1 LILSS
6 WEFSGFNLSSPLGDT
21 AHSDFELDISQ
32 SVLAAVT
39 EKKFRSK
46 LGRGRWIEGQGEM
59 PAMLFRVQSAAVFGI
74 NAFPISVE
82 VDLSSG
88 QKLNLMTVGLPDT
101 AVKESSERV
110 KAALRNCGYAL
121 PPQHITINLAPAD
134 VKKEGSAF
142 DLPMA
147 IGILGAAGC
156 VRDQDLKTFLFLGE
170 LSLDGSVR
178 PVKGT
183 LPMAVMAREKGL
195 CHLVVP
201 EANAREAAVV
211 EGVRAHPVRSL
222 SHVVELLNGQQAWI
236 PLIVDRRQL
245 LEQRSIYPVDFK
257 DVKGQ
262 YQAKRALEVA
272 TAGGHNILLIGPPGS
287 GKTMLARRLPT
298 ILPPMTFDEAI
309 ETTKIHS
316 VAGLLSEKDGLIGTR
331 PFRAPHHT
339 ISDAGLVGGGT
350 IPRPGEVSLAHNGI
364 LFLDEL
370 PEFHRHVLDVLRQPL
385 EDGEV
390 TISRASMS
398 LTFPASFMLAA
409 AMNPCQC
416 GFFSDPLHE
425 CTCTPPLIQRYL
437 ARISGPLLDRIDL
450 HINVPAVKYKELAQD
465 ERSEES
471 AAIRARII
479 AARDRQFRRLEPFG
493 LFCNAQMT
501 PRTLR
506 RFCKLDS
513 ECEKQMENAITRLGL
528 SARAYDRIL
537 RVSLTMADLEDS
549 DKIQAR
555 HVAEAIQYRSLD
567 RNYWQ

>member
-1 LILSS
+1 
-6 WEFSGFNLSSPLGDT
+6 
-21 AHSDFELDISQ
+21 
-32 SVLAAVT
+32 
-39 EKKFRSK
+39 
-46 LGRGRWIEGQGEM
+46 
-59 PAMLFRVQSAAVFGI
+59 MLFRVQSAAVFGI
-74 NAFPISVE
+74 KAYPISVE

-101 AVKESSERV
+101 AVRESSERV
-110 KAALRNCGYAL
+110 KSALRNCGYVL

-147 IGILGAAGC
+147 VGILGAAGC
-156 VRDQDLKTFLFLGE
+156 VRSQNLAAFLFMGE

-183 LPMAVMAREKGL
+183 LSMAVMAREKGIDRL
-195 CHLVVP
+195 IVP

-211 EGVRAHPVRSL
+211 DGVRAFPVRSL
-222 SHVVELLNGQQAWI
+222 SQVVELLNGKQPWI
-236 PLIVDRRQL
+236 PLVVDRRQIL
-245 LEQRSIYPVDFK
+245 AQSSSYDVDFK

-272 TAGGHNILLIGPPGS
+272 VAGGHNIILIGPPGS

-298 ILPPMTFDEAI
+298 ILPSMSFEEAI

-316 VAGLLSEKDGLIGTR
+316 VAGLLSDKAGLIGTR

-339 ISDAGLVGGGT
+339 ISDAGLIGGGT
-350 IPRPGEVSLAHNGI
+350 LPRPGEVSLAHNGV

-390 TISRASMS
+390 TIARASMS
-398 LTFPASFMLAA
+398 LTFPARFMLAA

-416 GFFSDPLHE
+416 GWYGDTFHE

-437 ARISGPLLDRIDL
+437 SRISGPLMDRIDM
-450 HINVPAVKYKELAQD
+450 HIQVPAVKYKELTQD
-465 ERSEES
+465 EKAEES
-471 AAIRARII
+471 AVLRERIL
-479 AARDRQFRRLEPFG
+479 AARRIQFQRLEPFRIY
-493 LFCNAQMT
+493 CNAQMT

-506 RFCKLDS
+506 RFCKLDAGS
-513 ECEKQMENAITRLGL
+513 EKQMENAITKLGL

-537 RVSLTMADLEDS
+537 RVSRTMADLEGQEG
-549 DKIQAR
+549 IQAR
-555 HVAEAIQYRSLD
+555 HVAEAIQYRTLD
-567 RNYWQ
+567 RTYWQ

>member
-1 LILSS
+1 
-6 WEFSGFNLSSPLGDT
+6 
-21 AHSDFELDISQ
+21 
-32 SVLAAVT
+32 
-39 EKKFRSK
+39 
-46 LGRGRWIEGQGEM
+46 
-59 PAMLFRVQSAAVFGI
+59 MLFRVQSAAVFGI
-74 NAFPISVE
+74 NAYPISVE
-82 VDLSSG
+82 VDLSVG
-88 QKLNLMTVGLPDT
+88 QKLNLMTVGLPDA

-121 PPQHITINLAPAD
+121 PAQHITINLAPAD

-147 IGILGAAGC
+147 VGILGATGC
-156 VRDQDLKTFLFLGE
+156 IRSKELKEFLFLGE

-178 PVKGT
+178 SVKGT

-195 CHLVVP
+195 RHLIVP

-211 EGVRAHPVRSL
+211 EGIRAYAVRSL
-222 SHVVELLNGQQAWI
+222 SHVVELLNQREPLI
-236 PLIVDRRQL
+236 PLIVDCQQL
-245 LEQRSIYPVDFK
+245 LVQRSVYAVDFR

-339 ISDAGLVGGGT
+339 ISDAGLIGGGT
-350 IPRPGEVSLAHNGI
+350 IPRPGEVSLAHNGV

-390 TISRASMS
+390 TISRAAMS
-398 LTFPASFMLAA
+398 LTFPARFMLAA

-416 GFFSDPLHE
+416 GFFGDPVRD
-425 CTCTPPLIQRYL
+425 CTCTPALIQRYL
-437 ARISGPLLDRIDL
+437 ARISGPLLDRIDM
-450 HINVPAVKYKELAQD
+450 HIQVPAVKYRELVQD
-465 ERSEES
+465 EKAEES
-471 AAIRARII
+471 SVIRERIV
-479 AARDRQFRRLEPFG
+479 AARELQYRRLAPFG
-493 LFCNAQMT
+493 LYCNAQMT

-506 RFCKLDS
+506 RFCKPDAES
-513 ECEKQMENAITRLGL
+513 EKQMENAITRLGL

-537 RVSLTMADLEDS
+537 RVARTMADLEGLE
-549 DKIQAR
+549 KIRAG
-555 HVAEAIQYRSLD
+555 HVSEAIQYRTLD
-567 RNYWQ
+567 RSYFQ